1 MISTSSSQV
10 HRDKKQNGGCQGLE
24 GEKNG
29 KLVLNGYRVSVEKDK
44 NGNGNP
50 FCKWRVMV
58 IQQ

>member
-1 MISTSSSQV
+1 MISLMWSTSSSQV

-29 KLVLNGYRVSVEKDK
+29 KLVFNGYRVSVEKDK

-50 FCKWRVMV
+50 FCN
-58 IQQ
+58 